1 VRQKG
6 AGSNDQASALH
17 IQAPVKQT
25 TAASLIGLSL
35 PKQTVYR
42 INQLPV
48 SQWRSVEAHEEHSV
62 VNLTDSSSARVPFER
77 D

>member
-6 AGSNDQASALH
+6 AGPNGQACRRH
-17 IQAPVKQT
+17 INAPVKQT
-25 TAASLIGLSL
+25 PVASLIGLSL
-35 PKQTVYR
+35 PKQILYR

-48 SQWRSVEAHEEHSV
+48 SQLRSVEAHEEHSV